1 MNVCYPYSPTQSSRG
16 RQRGSL
22 WILCQI
28 LGSRGQRGQELP
40 HTPKEPL
47 LLLPP
52 CLRADPASSGC
63 LLLWC
68 QGKRVSKGSRVRYSI
83 VLIIFLLRSCC
94 YFVRDVM
101 DVCSVAWQ
109 PLLGCIAL
117 VFLVCFWFVFFPKKS
132 LLVLDLQN
140 LFSGN

>member
-1 MNVCYPYSPTQSSRG
+1 MLTDCLLKSRG

-28 LGSRGQRGQELP
+28 LGSTGQRWAGAA
-40 HTPKEPL
+40 TYPKEPL

-52 CLRADPASSGC
+52 CLRADPASSAC

-68 QGKRVSKGSRVRYSI
+68 QGKRVSKGSRVRYSM

-94 YFVRDVM
+94 YFVRDVL
-101 DVCSVAWQ
+101 DVRSVAWQ
-109 PLLGCIAL
+109 PQLDCLAL
-117 VFLVCFWFVFFPKKS
+117 VFLVCFWFVFFPQKS